1 MLMQNKFQKMFSPQA
16 GIIFCRF
23 ALSYCGAAGVA
34 NYYFSGSSLVRQ
46 SFLTVVFC
54 AFVYLALQKAALL
67 PERVKKLSCLGGAVY
82 AAVAVVGKAIY
93 ETHGLSTLYK
103 NFNRVLLTLLMLV
116 GLWVVIGA
124 FLALLLNFLSRPL
137 AGPKAPAR
145 QVGGI
150 KPAALFFS
158 LWGVIFLFYI
168 PCLLAY
174 YPGIYSYDMKM
185 QTEQALGKTAVTK
198 FHPPLHTF
206 LWQLCLKLSGIFHLQ
221 AVTVYALLQML
232 VVSAFFAFFCC
243 YVKGKSQKAFLCCVV
258 WFALNPVLA
267 IFSIIP
273 TKDVLFSVFF
283 GCTALLLHHA
293 FCVGKAFFKSP
304 LKVTAL
310 LFSALLSCLF
320 RNNAIYVFVVAALVF
335 LLFFK
340 GCRLRLTAVL
350 AGALAAFLL
359 INGPVFA
366 ALKVKK
372 GNSREMFNVPVQ
384 QIALVVVRNEKK
396 LTPKEVGKINQFL
409 DYRKLKKL
417 YNPRFADP
425 VKCSYKFNENIGKEK
440 DFIKFW
446 LKLGLKYPK
455 EYITAFLE
463 LNIPYWY
470 MDADS
475 VDPYAKRIYI
485 ETLAGSNEYYS
496 VRRNSKLP
504 FLYSR
509 YEKVANYSAFQ
520 KLPVISNLFSI
531 STPIWAILFT
541 AFWLI
546 FKKRYRGL
554 LNLVLPFLLWAT
566 YLLGPVSN
574 FRYILP
580 IFMLYPFFV
589 LLIAQCRN
597 HEKGN

>member
-16 GIIFCRF
+16 GIIFCRL

-82 AAVAVVGKAIY
+82 AAVAVV
-93 ETHGLSTLYK
+93 
-103 NFNRVLLTLLMLV
+103 
-116 GLWVVIGA
+116 
-124 FLALLLNFLSRPL
+124 
-137 AGPKAPAR
+137 
-145 QVGGI
+145 
-150 KPAALFFS
+150 
-158 LWGVIFLFYI
+158 
-168 PCLLAY
+168 
-174 YPGIYSYDMKM
+174 
-185 QTEQALGKTAVTK
+185 
-198 FHPPLHTF
+198 
-206 LWQLCLKLSGIFHLQ
+206 
-221 AVTVYALLQML
+221 
-232 VVSAFFAFFCC
+232 
-243 YVKGKSQKAFLCCVV
+243 
-258 WFALNPVLA
+258 
-267 IFSIIP
+267 
-273 TKDVLFSVFF
+273 
-283 GCTALLLHHA
+283 
-293 FCVGKAFFKSP
+293 
-304 LKVTAL
+304 
-310 LFSALLSCLF
+310 
-320 RNNAIYVFVVAALVF
+320 AALVF

-350 AGALAAFLL
+350 AGVLAAFLL

-372 GNSREMFNVPVQ
+372 GNSREMFSVPVQ

-425 VKCSYKFNENIGKEK
+425 VKCSYKFNENIDKEK

-597 HEKGN
+597 PEKGN

>member
-1 MLMQNKFQKMFSPQA
+1 MFS
-16 GIIFCRF
+16 
-23 ALSYCGAAGVA
+23 
-34 NYYFSGSSLVRQ
+34 
-46 SFLTVVFC
+46 
-54 AFVYLALQKAALL
+54 
-67 PERVKKLSCLGGAVY
+67 
-82 AAVAVVGKAIY
+82 
-93 ETHGLSTLYK
+93 
-103 NFNRVLLTLLMLV
+103 
-116 GLWVVIGA
+116 
-124 FLALLLNFLSRPL
+124 
-137 AGPKAPAR
+137 
-145 QVGGI
+145 
-150 KPAALFFS
+150 
-158 LWGVIFLFYI
+158 
-168 PCLLAY
+168 
-174 YPGIYSYDMKM
+174 
-185 QTEQALGKTAVTK
+185 
-198 FHPPLHTF
+198 
-206 LWQLCLKLSGIFHLQ
+206 
-221 AVTVYALLQML
+221 
-232 VVSAFFAFFCC
+232 
-243 YVKGKSQKAFLCCVV
+243 
-258 WFALNPVLA
+258 
-267 IFSIIP
+267 
-273 TKDVLFSVFF
+273 
-283 GCTALLLHHA
+283 
-293 FCVGKAFFKSP
+293 
-304 LKVTAL
+304 
-310 LFSALLSCLF
+310 
-320 RNNAIYVFVVAALVF
+320 
-335 LLFFK
+335 
-340 GCRLRLTAVL
+340 
-350 AGALAAFLL
+350 
-359 INGPVFA
+359 
-366 ALKVKK
+366 
-372 GNSREMFNVPVQ
+372 VPVQ

-597 HEKGN
+597 PEKGN